1 MDSEKEGIFRIF
13 IIFEKLMKSSVEFL
27 FKTLL
32 FLREQEI
39 GNYVLSVGT
48 NNFADLSY
56 LFIYLSL

>member
-1 MDSEKEGIFRIF
+1 
-13 IIFEKLMKSSVEFL
+13 MKSSVEFL